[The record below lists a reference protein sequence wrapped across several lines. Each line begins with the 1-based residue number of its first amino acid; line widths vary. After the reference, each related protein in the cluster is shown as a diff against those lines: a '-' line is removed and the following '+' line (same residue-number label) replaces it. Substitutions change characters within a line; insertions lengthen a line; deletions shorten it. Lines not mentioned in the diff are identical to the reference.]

1 MPIEP
6 GFVRVDN
13 LPTPTG
19 IIRAA
24 EMQLCKYILPA
35 FLSYK
40 YLTFERKYDR
50 IKIWKKFHKKD

>member
-35 FLSYK
+35 FLS
-40 YLTFERKYDR
+40 
-50 IKIWKKFHKKD
+50 